1 VATKARNSAKPGG
14 LPDPKDVLK
23 VQACSDK
30 SVDRASAELSLSA
43 VTGNTIT
50 ARTFARG
57 TFGVTDLTESVAV
70 LTAAVAKVNAGDLSG
85 PEAMLTAQ
93 ACALDAI
100 FTELAR
106 RAALNMSEHINA
118 AEIYL
123 RLALKAQ
130 AQCRTTVEALVEMKN
145 PRPVAFVSQANISSG
160 PQQVNNATP
169 LACTSSRPGNFSN
182 PSNELLEVKNEDRL
196 DIGAAGPTGKP
207 YSQMEAV
214 GAIHRTK
221 E

>member
-1 VATKARNSAKPGG
+1 VATKARNSAKHGG

-23 VQACSDK
+23 VRACSDK

-43 VTGNTIT
+43 ITGNTIT
-50 ARTFARG
+50 ARLFARG

-169 LACTSSRPGNFSN
+169 PACTSSRAGNFSN

-196 DIGAAGPTGKP
+196 VIGAAGATGNP
-207 YSQMEAV
+207 YSHVETV